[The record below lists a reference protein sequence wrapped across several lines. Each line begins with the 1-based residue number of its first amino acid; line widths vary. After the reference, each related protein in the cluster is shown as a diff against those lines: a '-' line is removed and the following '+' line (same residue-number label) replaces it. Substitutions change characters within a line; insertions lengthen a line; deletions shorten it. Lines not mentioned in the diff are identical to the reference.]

1 MSERIRTFVKKHRQI
16 IVYLLIGV
24 LTTIVN
30 FAVYLPLLWWAKL
43 PAFLSNAIAWLIVIL
58 FAYVTNKLFV
68 FESKDWS
75 AKVALPEF
83 LKFVGC
89 RVASGIFE
97 TAFLALTI
105 DLPQLSDLKWY
116 SLIMKLIACIGVVI
130 LNYVG
135 SKLLVFRKK

>member
-1 MSERIRTFVKKHRQI
+1 MPEKIKAYFKKHREV

-30 FAVYLPLLWWAKL
+30 FAIYLPLLWWAKL
-43 PAFLSNAIAWLIVIL
+43 PASLSNAIAWVIVIL

-75 AKVALPEF
+75 AKTALPEF

-89 RVASGIFE
+89 RVVSGIFE
-97 TAFLALTI
+97 TVFLSLTI
-105 DLPQLSDLKWY
+105 DLPGLGELKWY

-135 SKLLVFRKK
+135 SKLLVFQKK

>member
-1 MSERIRTFVKKHRQI
+1 MYDKLKTFTKQHREI
-16 IVYLLIGV
+16 IIYLLIGA
-24 LTTIVN
+24 LTTVVN
-30 FAVYLPLLWWAKL
+30 FAIYLPLLWWAKL
-43 PAFLSNAIAWLIVIL
+43 PASISNAIAWVIVIL

-68 FESKDWS
+68 FQSKDWS

-89 RVASGIFE
+89 RIASGIFE
-97 TAFLALTI
+97 TVFLVLTI
-105 DLPQLSDLKWY
+105 DLPQLGDLKWY
-116 SLIMKLIACIGVVI
+116 SLTMKLIACIGVVI

>member
-105 DLPQLSDLKWY
+105 DLPQLGELKWY

>member
-30 FAVYLPLLWWAKL
+30 FATYLPLLWWAKL

-105 DLPQLSDLKWY
+105 DLPQLGDLKWY

>member
-1 MSERIRTFVKKHRQI
+1 MYDKLKTFAKQHREI
-16 IVYLLIGV
+16 IVYLLIGA
-24 LTTIVN
+24 LTTVVN
-30 FAVYLPLLWWAKL
+30 FAIYLPLLWWAKL
-43 PAFLSNAIAWLIVIL
+43 PASISNAIAWVIVIL

-68 FESKDWS
+68 FQSKDWS

-89 RVASGIFE
+89 RIASGVFE
-97 TAFLALTI
+97 TVFLALTI
-105 DLPQLSDLKWY
+105 DLPQLGDLKWY
-116 SLIMKLIACIGVVI
+116 SLTMKLIACIGVVI

>member
-1 MSERIRTFVKKHRQI
+1 MYDKLKTFAKQHREI
-16 IVYLLIGV
+16 IIYLLIGA
-24 LTTIVN
+24 LTTVVN
-30 FAVYLPLLWWAKL
+30 FAIYLPLLWWAKL
-43 PAFLSNAIAWLIVIL
+43 PASISNAIAWVIVIL

-68 FESKDWS
+68 FQSKDWS

-89 RVASGIFE
+89 RIASGVFE
-97 TAFLALTI
+97 TVFLALTI
-105 DLPQLSDLKWY
+105 DLPQLGDLKWY
-116 SLIMKLIACIGVVI
+116 SLTMKLIACIGVVI

>member
-1 MSERIRTFVKKHRQI
+1 MYDKLKTFTKQHREI
-16 IVYLLIGV
+16 IIYLLIGA
-24 LTTIVN
+24 LTTVVN
-30 FAVYLPLLWWAKL
+30 FAIYLPLLWWAKL
-43 PAFLSNAIAWLIVIL
+43 PASISNAIAWVIVIL

-68 FESKDWS
+68 FQSKDWS

-89 RVASGIFE
+89 RIASGVFE
-97 TAFLALTI
+97 TVFLALTI
-105 DLPQLSDLKWY
+105 DLPQLGDLKWY
-116 SLIMKLIACIGVVI
+116 SLTMKLIACIGVVI

>member
-1 MSERIRTFVKKHRQI
+1 MSERIRTFIKKHRQI
-16 IVYLLIGV
+16 IVYLLIGA

-30 FAVYLPLLWWAKL
+30 FAIYLPLLWWAKL
-43 PAFLSNAIAWLIVIL
+43 PASLSNAIAWVIVIL

-89 RVASGIFE
+89 RVVSGIFE
-97 TAFLALTI
+97 TVFLALTI
-105 DLPQLSDLKWY
+105 DLPGLGELKWY
-116 SLIMKLIACIGVVI
+116 SLTMKLLASIGVVI

-135 SKLLVFRKK
+135 SKLLVFRRK

>member
-1 MSERIRTFVKKHRQI
+1 MSERIRTFIKKHRQI

-105 DLPQLSDLKWY
+105 DLPQLGELKWY

>member
-1 MSERIRTFVKKHRQI
+1 MSERIRTFIKKHRQI

-105 DLPQLSDLKWY
+105 DLPQLGDLKWY

>member
-1 MSERIRTFVKKHRQI
+1 MYDKLKTFAKQHREI
-16 IVYLLIGV
+16 IIYLLIGA
-24 LTTIVN
+24 LTTVVN
-30 FAVYLPLLWWAKL
+30 FAIYLPLLWWAKL
-43 PAFLSNAIAWLIVIL
+43 PASISNAIAWVIVIL

-68 FESKDWS
+68 FQSKDWS

-97 TAFLALTI
+97 TVFLALTI
-105 DLPQLSDLKWY
+105 DLPQLGDLKWY
-116 SLIMKLIACIGVVI
+116 SLTMKLIACIGVVI

>member
-1 MSERIRTFVKKHRQI
+1 MYDKLKTFAKQHREI
-16 IVYLLIGV
+16 IVYLLIGA
-24 LTTIVN
+24 LTTVVN
-30 FAVYLPLLWWAKL
+30 FAIYLPLLWWAKL
-43 PAFLSNAIAWLIVIL
+43 PASISNAIAWVIVIL

-68 FESKDWS
+68 FQSKDWS

-89 RVASGIFE
+89 RIASGVFE
-97 TAFLALTI
+97 TVFLALTI
-105 DLPQLSDLKWY
+105 DLPQLGDIKWY
-116 SLIMKLIACIGVVI
+116 SLTMKLIACIGVVI

>member
-1 MSERIRTFVKKHRQI
+1 MSERIRTFIKKHRQI

-105 DLPQLSDLKWY
+105 DLPQLGDLKWY
-116 SLIMKLIACIGVVI
+116 SLIMKLTACIGVVI

>member
-1 MSERIRTFVKKHRQI
+1 MPEKIKAYFKKHREV
-16 IVYLLIGV
+16 IVYLLIGA

-30 FAVYLPLLWWAKL
+30 FAIYLPLLWWAKL
-43 PAFLSNAIAWLIVIL
+43 PASASNAIAWVIVIL

-75 AKVALPEF
+75 AKAALPEF

-89 RVASGIFE
+89 RVVSGIFE
-97 TAFLALTI
+97 TVFLSLTI
-105 DLPQLSDLKWY
+105 DLPGLGELKWY

>member
-1 MSERIRTFVKKHRQI
+1 MPEKIKAYFKKHREV
-16 IVYLLIGV
+16 IVYLFIGV

-30 FAVYLPLLWWAKL
+30 FAIYLPLLWWAKL
-43 PAFLSNAIAWLIVIL
+43 PASASNAIAWVIVIL
-58 FAYVTNKLFV
+58 FAFVTNKLFV

-75 AKVALPEF
+75 VKAALPEF

-89 RVASGIFE
+89 RVVSGIFE
-97 TAFLALTI
+97 TVFLALTI
-105 DLPQLSDLKWY
+105 DLPGLGELKWY